1 MKIYFGSDH
10 GGFNLK
16 QLLVHYF
23 GVKRGLD
30 MEDVG
35 GKKLDPKDDYPQFAQ
50 LAASKLIGDNEPD
63 SRAILVCRGGQGMAM
78 AANRYKGIRAAV
90 CWDEN
95 SAKKSREDN
104 DSNVLCLPADILS
117 VDEAKD
123 IVHVWLRTP
132 FSRASRHQRR
142 IQEIDDL

>member
-117 VDEAKD
+117 VDEAKN

>member
-30 MEDVG
+30 IEDVG
-35 GKKLDPKDDYPQFAQ
+35 GKKLDPDDDYPQFAQ
-50 LAASKLIGDNEPD
+50 LVVSKLIDDKNDE

-104 DSNVLCLPADILS
+104 NSNVLCLPADILS

-123 IVHVWLRTP
+123 IIHVWLRTP

-142 IQEIDDL
+142 IKEIDNL

>member
-30 MEDVG
+30 VEDVG

-50 LAASKLIGDNEPD
+50 LAASKLIDDDESD

-104 DSNVLCLPADILS
+104 DSNTLCLPADILS

-123 IVHVWLRTP
+123 IVHAWLRTP
-132 FSRASRHQRR
+132 FSSAPRHQRR
-142 IQEIDDL
+142 IQEMDDL

>member
-30 MEDVG
+30 VEDVG

-50 LAASKLIGDNEPD
+50 IAVSKLIDDKNDE
-63 SRAILVCRGGQGMAM
+63 SRAILVCRGGQGMAI

-104 DSNVLCLPADILS
+104 NSNILCLPADILS

-123 IVHVWLRTP
+123 IVHAWLRTP
-132 FSRASRHQRR
+132 FSRAPRHQRR